1 MSCEIESTG
10 VYEVSMV
17 WTDVDGN
24 VLQSQKDEESRQKA
38 ELDAQLRAMQAS
50 TTDAGHRTAALE
62 QQNAALNGKLAR
74 VLQELREI
82 AGTLQSVP
90 N

>member
-1 MSCEIESTG
+1 MAT
-10 VYEVSMV
+10 V
-17 WTDVDGN
+17 
-24 VLQSQKDEESRQKA
+24 EELIAKKA